1 MRYQA
6 MRAKSSALRKNALL
20 AAFGAVSA
28 GALASPALAAGT
40 PAGTNI
46 TNVATATYELPNGDE
61 TSVDSNIVTL
71 KVDELLDVS
80 VAWGDPADVATSA
93 GLTGQRLKFTVTNG
107 GNGAEAFTLATVANG
122 GGDDFDPAV
131 TSIVLDS
138 NGNGAYDAGV
148 DTVYASGGNDP
159 QLEPD
164 QSITVFVVSTIPA
177 AAADGHRGRVDLTA
191 VATTGSGAPGTSFA
205 GLGQGGGDA
214 VVGATGADAEDD
226 GYYRVAK
233 ASVAF
238 VKSAT
243 VADAFGGTAAA
254 PGSTITYTLAATV
267 SGSGSLA
274 NLRVAD
280 AVPAGTTYQ
289 AGSLTLEGGALT
301 DAADADAGSFTGTGV
316 TVALGTVAAGATKT
330 ITFQVKID

>member
-1 MRYQA
+1 

-20 AAFGAVSA
+20 AAAAAVSA
-28 GALASPALAAGT
+28 GVLASPALAAGT
-40 PAGTNI
+40 TAGTNI

-61 TSVDSNIVTL
+61 ASIDSNIVTL

-93 GLTGQRLKFTVTNG
+93 GLTGQLLKFTVTNG

-148 DTVYASGGNDP
+148 DTVYSSGSNDP
-159 QLEPD
+159 QLDPD
-164 QSITVFVVSTIPA
+164 QAIAVFVLSSIPA
-177 AAADGHRGRVDLTA
+177 AAGDGHRGRVDLTA
-191 VATTGSGAPGTSFA
+191 VATTGSGAPGTSFD
-205 GLGQGGGDA
+205 GLGQGGGNA
-214 VVGATGADAEDD
+214 VVGATGGDGEDD

-243 VADAFGGTAAA
+243 VADAFGGTASA

-267 SGSGSLA
+267 SGTGSLA

-280 AVPAGTTYQ
+280 PVPAGTTYQ
-289 AGSLTLEGGALT
+289 AGSLTLDGGPLT
-301 DAADADAGSFTGTGV
+301 DAADADAGSFTGTAV
-316 TVALGTVAAGATKT
+316 NVALGTLAAGTTKT
-330 ITFQVKID
+330 VTFQVKID